1 MKRFYLGPLVLLLCV
16 VAHAE
21 ASSTEFISQKI
32 ELPDLSLK
40 ESTRR
45 PIPFAQPVQPS
56 PTARL
61 QLPLVS
67 KDRFVISPNPDV
79 AYKLLIKQPDPDVDY
94 KLIVKSVA
102 PALKK

>member
-1 MKRFYLGPLVLLLCV
+1 MKHFYLGPLMLLLCV
-16 VAHAE
+16 VARAD

-56 PTARL
+56 PSARL

-67 KDRFVISPNPDV
+67 KDRFAISPNPDV
-79 AYKLLIKQPDPDVDY
+79 AYKLLVKQPDPDVDY
-94 KLIVKSVA
+94 KLIVKSVT
-102 PALKK
+102 PGLKN